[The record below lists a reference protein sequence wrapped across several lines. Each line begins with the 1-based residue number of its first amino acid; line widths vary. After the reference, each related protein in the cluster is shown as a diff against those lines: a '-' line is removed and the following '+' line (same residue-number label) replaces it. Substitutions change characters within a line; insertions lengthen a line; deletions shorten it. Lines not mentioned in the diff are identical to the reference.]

1 MKAPAFRYH
10 RPSTI
15 GEAIDLLRT
24 CGDARVLAGGQSL
37 MPMLNL
43 RVASP
48 EHLIDLAGIPELS
61 GICESEGELVL
72 GAMTTQRAIE
82 RSPLVATAAPLLAE
96 AVAHIGHQ
104 QTRNRGTIGG
114 SLCHLDPG
122 AELPV
127 VAAALDATL
136 VAIGSSGSREI
147 AFPDFAAGYLTSS
160 LASDEILTVV
170 RLPKAPV
177 RTGTAFVEFNRRPAD
192 FAIVSVAVSLTAGED
207 GRITHAAIALGGS
220 FEAPVRLSAVEAGFL
235 GRLPDEKFFA
245 AAADVASTLPCNGD
259 DLYPAEYRQD
269 LAGTLVRRALSRATA
284 RIGSLSHV

>member
-177 RTGTAFVEFNRRPAD
+177 RTGTA
-192 FAIVSVAVSLTAGED
+192 AIVSVAVSLTTGED

-235 GRLPDEKFFA
+235 GRLPDEEFFA
-245 AAADVASTLPCNGD
+245 AAADVANTLPCNGD
-259 DLYPAEYRQD
+259 DLYPAEYRQE